1 VLEYG
6 LLGPLEVAGD
16 HVVQLG
22 GPKQRATL
30 ALLLL
35 NANRVVSIDRLAD
48 DLYAGAA
55 PATALKQVQ
64 RQISDLRKLLG
75 PSSLIETRSPGY
87 TIRLAPEQLDLFVFE
102 RLTADG
108 TEALAAG
115 DAERAAELLRQ
126 ALGVWRGPPLS
137 DLTYESFAQAPI
149 ERLEELRLAA
159 VQQRLEAD
167 LALGRHL
174 DVVAELEELVAEHP
188 LREQFR
194 AQLMLALYRSGR
206 QAEALDAYRRARD
219 ELVNE
224 LGIEPA
230 PALQQLERRILAQDP
245 GLDALQAARQPAA
258 EPGGAVLV
266 VAEDDEA
273 LEAPLSVAEQ
283 LGRLSPRELILTLL
297 LSDELE
303 LEPSVAS
310 LDGRGAAFGATARTA
325 AFTTSEPAAD
335 VVRLVTAYDADLVL
349 LPAPDRF
356 DAPSL
361 PRELA
366 EVLERSPADVA
377 VVSGPPVDW
386 AAGAGVFVPF
396 GGAENDW
403 AALELG
409 AWLASA
415 AGVPLRLLGTR
426 ADPRRGQ
433 RDASRLLANASVAVQ
448 RLVGVTGEPLLADA
462 NEAALVAAV
471 DPATVIVVGISTRWR
486 SEGIGTARCALVRR
500 ARRPIVLVRGGLRP
514 GGLAPAE
521 SRTRFTWSLAG

>member
-1 VLEYG
+1 VLQYR

-35 NANRVVSIDRLAD
+35 NANRVVSVDRLAD

-75 PSSLIETRSPGY
+75 SPSLIETRSPGY
-87 TIRLAPEQLDLFVFE
+87 AIRLAPEQLDLSVFE

-108 TEALAAG
+108 RDALAAG
-115 DAERAAELLRQ
+115 RADRAAELLRQ
-126 ALGVWRGPPLS
+126 ALGLWRGPPLA
-137 DLTYESFAQAPI
+137 DLTYESFAHAPI

-159 VQQRLEAD
+159 VQQRFEAD

-174 DVVAELEELVAEHP
+174 DVVGELEELVAQHP
-188 LREQFR
+188 LHERFR

-206 QAEALDAYRRARD
+206 QAEALDEYRRARG
-219 ELVNE
+219 ELINE

-245 GLDALQAARQPAA
+245 GLDVPQARQQPAA

-266 VAEDDEA
+266 VGGDNDA

-283 LGRLSPRELILTLL
+283 LGRFSRGELILALL
-297 LSDELE
+297 LSDERE
-303 LEPSVAS
+303 LEPSVA
-310 LDGRGAAFGATARTA
+310 LLNVRGAAFGTTARTA
-325 AFTTSEPAAD
+325 AFTTSEAAAD
-335 VVRLVTAYDADLVL
+335 VVRLATAYNADLVL
-349 LPAPDRF
+349 LPAPDHL
-356 DAPSL
+356 DARSL

-366 EVLERSPADVA
+366 EVLERSPVDIA
-377 VVSGPPVDW
+377 VVSGPPVAW
-386 AAGAGVFVPF
+386 ADGAGVFVPF
-396 GGAENDW
+396 SGAENDW

-409 AWLASA
+409 AWLAYG
-415 AGVPLRLLGTR
+415 AGMPLRLLGTR

-462 NEAALVAAV
+462 TEVALTAAV
-471 DPATVIVVGISTRWR
+471 EPATIVVVGISSRWR
-486 SEGIGTARCALVRR
+486 SEGIGATRR
-500 ARRPIVLVRGGLRP
+500 ALIRRASSPLVLVRGGLKP
-514 GGLAPAE
+514 GGLAPVE
-521 SRTRFTWSLAG
+521 TRTCFSWSLAG